1 MFRSRARAATLCP
14 FLIIFLVP
22 GLVSADGIDDDGD
35 GYCEDASCADGSL
48 PGDCDDGDPTINP
61 GAIDNPGNDF
71 DENCSGF
78 VACFVDFDNDTFGS
92 GSGEESTHTA
102 VGGAAVVP
110 GACASSSSDGYDDTD
125 DDCNDFD
132 PEINPDAEEIPDD
145 GIDQDC
151 NGVDA
156 TTCYEDLDQDG
167 YGGSDTVIALDGS
180 CDTADSES
188 GNNADCNDTDPAINP
203 GADEIPGDGID
214 QDCNGVDATTCYEDL
229 DQDGYGGS
237 DTVIAL
243 DGSCDAA
250 DSESDN
256 NADCD
261 DTDPAINPG
270 AEDTCGD
277 GVDSDCDG
285 QGGPTDDEDG
295 DGCNWQQEDAAGTS
309 DCDVDSDSDQLNE
322 MDEMGANCV
331 YDAGETDPTDPD
343 TDGDGA
349 WDGDEVLLMGT
360 DPLDDDS
367 DADGLSDSVE
377 DGDHDGVPDL
387 GETDPMD
394 ADTDDDGLMDGEED
408 LNGNGVVDA
417 GELNRSTPTPTSIFS
432 TMDSNWGGFPGSP
445 VGSRPD
451 GLCPMPEPR
460 GGGPATPTLRRRPT
474 HWRRTPMEM
483 DSKTVK
489 RTPT

>member
-1 MFRSRARAATLCP
+1 M
-14 FLIIFLVP
+14 
-22 GLVSADGIDDDGD
+22 
-35 GYCEDASCADGSL
+35 
-48 PGDCDDGDPTINP
+48 
-61 GAIDNPGNDF
+61 
-71 DENCSGF
+71 
-78 VACFVDFDNDTFGS
+78 
-92 GSGEESTHTA
+92 
-102 VGGAAVVP
+102 
-110 GACASSSSDGYDDTD
+110 
-125 DDCNDFD
+125 
-132 PEINPDAEEIPDD
+132 
-145 GIDQDC
+145 
-151 NGVDA
+151 
-156 TTCYEDLDQDG
+156 
-167 YGGSDTVIALDGS
+167 
-180 CDTADSES
+180 
-188 GNNADCNDTDPAINP
+188 
-203 GADEIPGDGID
+203 
-214 QDCNGVDATTCYEDL
+214 DATTCYEDL

-295 DGCNWQQEDAAGTS
+295 DGCNWEQENAAGTS

-331 YDAGETDPTDPD
+331 YDAGETDPADPD

-367 DADGLSDSVE
+367 DADGLGDSVE
-377 DGDHDGVPDL
+377 DEDHDGVPDP
-387 GETDPMD
+387 GDTDPMD

-417 GELNRSTPTPTSIFS
+417 GELNPLDPDTDIDFL
-432 TMDSNWGGFPGSP
+432 N
-445 VGSRPD
+445 D
-451 GLCPMPEPR
+451 GLELGRMDPVP
-460 GGGPATPTLRRRPT
+460 GGVSSGWGLPFEGTAGGWTGDTDPSSNTDPLVADTDGDGLEDGEEDLDQDGYVDAEETDPNNPDTDDDTYSDGLEVECGSDPLDPLSFPDCVIFRDGFESGDLEG
-474 HWRRTPMEM
+474 WAF
-483 DSKTVK
+483 
-489 RTPT
+489 